1 MPNIV
6 ITEQCNLNCAYCFA
20 NSSLNSNL
28 MSEENF
34 LEAIS
39 FIRRDPKIDSVGLIG
54 GEPLLHPQIKKFIEI
69 LFSCGVAHANIFTNG
84 LFLNEIV
91 DMIAQFPHLKVLVN
105 LNSLEDIGE
114 VAYLKI
120 INNIETVC
128 QFGFSKQ
135 LSIGVNIYKPQQ
147 NMDFLY
153 AVLRRFPF
161 SSVRYAVAVPDCSDL
176 TGKAYFSKMKQTALE
191 TFKRTVE
198 LGVTPR
204 YDCNAIPSCCWD
216 EREQQELLKIKNE
229 CDVYMRNIFNTKPKC
244 HPVIDIFPDLTATR
258 CFGLGNLMRVSINNF
273 ENIAQ
278 LRNYFVSQ
286 IDERLLSNSG
296 TCTECSRFQTE
307 CYGGCLQFRVT

>member
-1 MPNIV
+1 MEKHGWNKYYKVDILDSEQPDLVLNIPN
-6 ITEQCNLNCAYCFA
+6 
-20 NSSLNSNL
+20 
-28 MSEENF
+28 
-34 LEAIS
+34 
-39 FIRRDPKIDSVGLIG
+39 G
-54 GEPLLHPQIKKFIEI
+54 
-69 LFSCGVAHANIFTNG
+69 
-84 LFLNEIV
+84 
-91 DMIAQFPHLKVLVN
+91 
-105 LNSLEDIGE
+105 
-114 VAYLKI
+114 KI
-120 INNIETVC
+120 INKNYVGKNIENYNSMLVISH
-128 QFGFSKQ
+128 FKGHPMGGYGGALKQ

-176 TGKAYFSKMKQTALE
+176 TGKAYFSQMKQTALE

-216 EREQQELLKIKNE
+216 EREQEELLKIKNE

-258 CFGLGNLMRVSINNF
+258 CFGLGNLMRVSINDF

-278 LRNYFVSQ
+278 LRNFFASQ

-307 CYGGCLQFRVT
+307 CYGGCLKFRVM